1 MNLILHIGIEKTG
14 SSSIQTFLF
23 KNKKLLENIGYA
35 YVHTADRTDHRN
47 LAIAFMPHT
56 ESDGY
61 TRVHKIEGEEVRHAF
76 GERVKK
82 DFANEVVLLRN
93 RSIHTVIVSSEH
105 LHSRLNSIFE
115 IQKLGSFLL
124 SIFDD
129 VQIVA
134 YVRNQ
139 CTKLPSHY
147 STRLKSG
154 ATLSFRK
161 AFDEYLSGSFDF
173 YDISF
178 NHWVSTF
185 GKNALSV
192 QVFNRKS
199 FYQGDLIQDFLNQTG
214 IKLDQTRLT
223 GLNSYVNSALSK
235 NACAFLRFVNIIL
248 PKNSMKSIVIR
259 EWFIKKLN
267 HIPGRSWSLTAQQS
281 QQIKKK
287 YQESNEALRKKF
299 FPHKEILFDD

>member
-35 YVHTADRTDHRN
+35 YVHTAGRIDHRN
-47 LAIAFMPHT
+47 LAIAFMAHT

-82 DFANEVVLLRN
+82 DFANEVVSLRN
-93 RSIHTVIVSSEH
+93 RGIHTVIVSSEH
-105 LHSRLNSIFE
+105 LHSRLTSIFE

-124 SIFDD
+124 SVFDD

-134 YVRNQ
+134 YIRDQ
-139 CTKLPSHY
+139 CKKFPSHY
-147 STRLKSG
+147 STRIKSG
-154 ATLSFRK
+154 GTLSFRK
-161 AFDEYLSGSFDF
+161 AFNEYLSGRCDY

-185 GKNALSV
+185 GKDALSV
-192 QVFNRKS
+192 QVFDRKS
-199 FYQGDLIQDFLNQTG
+199 FYQGELIQDFLNQTD
-214 IKLDQTRLT
+214 IKLDPAKLR
-223 GLNSYVNSALSK
+223 GLKSYVNSSLSK
-235 NACAFLRFVNIIL
+235 NACVFLRFLNIFL
-248 PKNSMKSIVIR
+248 PKNSMKGIVIR

-267 HIPGRSWSLTAQQS
+267 HIPGKSWSLTAKQS

-287 YQESNEALRKKF
+287 YCESNEAFRKHF
-299 FPHKEILFDD
+299 FPRKEILFDD